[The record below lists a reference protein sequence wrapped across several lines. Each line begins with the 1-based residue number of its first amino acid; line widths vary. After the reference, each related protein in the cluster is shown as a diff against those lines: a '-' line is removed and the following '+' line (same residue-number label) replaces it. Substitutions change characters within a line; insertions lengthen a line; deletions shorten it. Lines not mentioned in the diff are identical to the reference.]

1 MPDHPAL
8 RTENVMDST
17 PPPLPPEQT
26 EPPARQH
33 STPGAPRYAVLSS
46 ARKQRTSRSWAVP
59 ILAAVALLLVVA
71 AVLAPRS
78 DTDESPTAVSPPP
91 TATPTAPPPTATPT
105 PSLDFPELG
114 ALWVDEDDVE
124 PSSPLATPTPDPYAD
139 DFDDSLAAE
148 PSLERPVPSRPQ
160 PRPTLTLAECLALSW
175 NTSLSPSAP
184 GQVLVEIEV
193 YNRCGRD
200 LEAMDVWFTV
210 RGIKDGATVQMVRGH
225 LFDPL
230 PDGDR
235 ETATIGLP
243 GSPDF
248 YDDIQVEAIP

>member
-1 MPDHPAL
+1 
-8 RTENVMDST
+8 MDPT
-17 PPPLPPEQT
+17 PPPLPPNQT
-26 EPPARQH
+26 EPLPRQH
-33 STPGAPRYAVLSS
+33 ATPSAPRYAVLSS
-46 ARKQRTSRSWAVP
+46 ARKRSRSRSWTLP
-59 ILAAVALLLVVA
+59 ILAGIALLLVVA
-71 AVLAPRS
+71 AVFAPRS
-78 DTDESPTAVSPPP
+78 DTDDSSTAMSQPP
-91 TATPTAPPPTATPT
+91 TATPTSPPPTATPT
-105 PSLDFPELG
+105 PSLEFPELG
-114 ALWVDEDDVE
+114 AIWVDEDNAE
-124 PSSPLATPTPDPYAD
+124 PSAPPATPTPDPYSD
-139 DFDDSLAAE
+139 DLDDSSAAE
-148 PSLERPVPSRPQ
+148 PSYDRPAPQRPQ

-200 LEAMDVWFTV
+200 LDAMDVWFTV

-230 PDGDR
+230 ADGDR
-235 ETATIGLP
+235 ETTTIGLP